1 VTTPTRD
8 VRAAL
13 RVTRRPAFVFAAA
26 LALVIAACTSPDPSI
41 EPSVMTD
48 ASGSGAASRLPS
60 ASAAPSASGSATAI
74 SAFDL
79 EVGDC
84 FEAPDVEAVTDVEL
98 IDCEEPHRYESY
110 HIENHPAGRDEPFIG
125 DDAMKTYADDICIGA
140 FEEFVGIPWE
150 ESSLTYFFLQPT
162 ADTWEEIGDREVLC
176 AVYSTD
182 GDLTGS
188 VAGSER

>member
-1 VTTPTRD
+1 MRMTTRLTP
-8 VRAAL
+8 VAAI
-13 RVTRRPAFVFAAA
+13 VVAAA
-26 LALVIAACTSPDPSI
+26 IVLAMAACGGPDESI
-41 EPSVMTD
+41 EPSVVTD
-48 ASGSGAASRLPS
+48 ASGSSAASQAPS
-60 ASAAPSASGSATAI
+60 TSAAPSASGSATTI

-84 FEAPDVEAVTDVEL
+84 FAAPDVETVTDVEL

-110 HIENHPAGRDEPFIG
+110 HIENHPAGRDEAFIG
-125 DDAMKTYADDICIGA
+125 DEAMTTYADDICIGA
-140 FEEFVGIPWE
+140 FEEFVGVPWE

-176 AVYSTD
+176 AVYSTE

-188 VAGSER
+188 AASSGR

>member
-1 VTTPTRD
+1 VQLTVGHNPRSAI
-8 VRAAL
+8 V
-13 RVTRRPAFVFAAA
+13 VAAA
-26 LALVIAACTSPDPSI
+26 LALVIAACSGPDDSI
-41 EPSVMTD
+41 EPSVGTN
-48 ASGSGAASRLPS
+48 ASGSSAASQDPS
-60 ASAAPSASGSATAI
+60 LSTAPSASGSATAI

-84 FEAPDVEAVTDVEL
+84 FDAPDVEAVTDVEL

-125 DDAMKTYADDICIGA
+125 DEAMTTYADDICIGA
-140 FEEFVGIPWE
+140 FEQFVGVPWE